1 MRQVFTSPR
10 LENVE
15 KVARLLEEHD
25 IEVRITDGRSFR
37 GNHRRAFSYRERGD
51 EGPKPA
57 VWVVRSDD
65 HPKARA
71 VLREIGLLESSRG
84 SNSYLPDTLL
94 ARDRD
99 SAEARSRKR
108 AFRIRAGLLIAIA
121 LSIGLGVFLREPA
134 PPSSTATSA
143 APSTAPSATQ
153 TDALLPA
160 ATADGGRYIVDTPSA
175 LAAMLIDIE
184 LRSHDAALACLSVD
198 GADPSENVLRQLQAE
213 QRTRARPQS
222 ACTDPAADAIRIG
235 VRDYR
240 TDGSGSGSVSVDIA
254 RGAAGAD
261 RDTRTRTLEVRR
273 DVDRWQVLSGG
284 G

>member
-15 KVARLLEEHD
+15 KVAQLLEEHD

-37 GNHRRAFSYRERGD
+37 GNHRRGFSYRERGD
-51 EGPKPA
+51 DTPKPA
-57 VWVVRSDD
+57 VWVIRSDD

-71 VLREIGLLESSRG
+71 VLREIGLLESGRG
-84 SNSYLPDTLL
+84 SNSYLPEALQ

-134 PPSSTATSA
+134 PPSTTAL
-143 APSTAPSATQ
+143 STAPSGTSSAAQ
-153 TDALLPA
+153 TDTLLPA
-160 ATADGGRYIVDTPSA
+160 ATADVNRYIVDTPSA

-184 LRSHDAALACLSVD
+184 LRSRDAALACLSVD
-198 GADPSENVLRQLQAE
+198 GADPSETVLRQLQAA

-235 VRDYR
+235 VRDYL
-240 TDGSGSGSVSVDIA
+240 TDGSGIGTVSVDIA
-254 RGAAGAD
+254 EGAPGAD
-261 RDTRTRTLEVRR
+261 RDTQTRTLDVRR
-273 DVDRWQVLSGG
+273 DGDRWQVLSGAK
-284 G
+284 

>member
-15 KVARLLEEHD
+15 KVAELLEEHD

-37 GNHRRAFSYRERGD
+37 GGRRRGFSYRERGD
-51 EGPKPA
+51 DNPKPA
-57 VWVVRSDD
+57 VWVIRSDD

-71 VLREIGLLESSRG
+71 VLREIGLLESGRA
-84 SNSYLPDTLL
+84 SNSYLPETVLT
-94 ARDRD
+94 RDRD

-121 LSIGLGVFLREPA
+121 LSVGLGVFLREPA
-134 PPSSTATSA
+134 PPSTTATSA
-143 APSTAPSATQ
+143 APSAAASSTQ
-153 TDALLPA
+153 ADALLPA

-184 LRSHDAALACLSVD
+184 LRTHDAARACLSVD
-198 GADPSENVLRQLQAE
+198 GADPSDNVLRQLQAE

-222 ACTDPAADAIRIG
+222 ACTGPAADALRIG

-240 TDGSGSGSVSVDIA
+240 TDGSGSGTVSVDIVK
-254 RGAAGAD
+254 GAPGAD
-261 RDTRTRTLEVRR
+261 RDMQTRTLDVRR
-273 DVDRWQVLSGG
+273 DGDRWQVLSGAK
-284 G
+284 